1 MRSTPKGLCKN
12 CFQQTEDGKS
22 KLVEPSLEGVP
33 TEVEDKRYDEISRGE
48 PGITF
53 EVFTTFQQERLRA
66 NMLMAKA
73 ADAFVRRETR
83 PTEDARGAGHAPT
96 D

>member
-1 MRSTPKGLCKN
+1 M
-12 CFQQTEDGKS
+12 
-22 KLVEPSLEGVP
+22 
-33 TEVEDKRYDEISRGE
+33 EISRGM